1 MDPVSKELLKLADKL
16 SNGIFGDLKN
26 GLLGDPSSSPMAA
39 AADRLRRPIEIFYLL
54 AQNLVFCKLRSRQI
68 AYRDTYD

>member
-1 MDPVSKELLKLADKL
+1 MNPVSKELLKLADKL

-39 AADRLRRPIEIFYLL
+39 AADRDILSLSAKTRIL
-54 AQNLVFCKLRSRQI
+54 QSQI
-68 AYRDTYD
+68 STNRIWERL